1 MATSS
6 KERHPSRQPGKRK
19 RIGLVDTEPQ
29 TSEHPPEGLTPQQ
42 QALREAT
49 IRNFKA
55 NKVKEYIATQ
65 VEYINATRQ
74 IGEAIRFLMDSSG
87 RLPANAPLEDIIAE
101 REKMENQIKWLEAI
115 CSELRINI
123 TKIKE
128 IEESAFEMIAQKQIK
143 Q

>member
-1 MATSS
+1 
-6 KERHPSRQPGKRK
+6 
-19 RIGLVDTEPQ
+19 
-29 TSEHPPEGLTPQQ
+29 
-42 QALREAT
+42 
-49 IRNFKA
+49 
-55 NKVKEYIATQ
+55 VKEYIATQ